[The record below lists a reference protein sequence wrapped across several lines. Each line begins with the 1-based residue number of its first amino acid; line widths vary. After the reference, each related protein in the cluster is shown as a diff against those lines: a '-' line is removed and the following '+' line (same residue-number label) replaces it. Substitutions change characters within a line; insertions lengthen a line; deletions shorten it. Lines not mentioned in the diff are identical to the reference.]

1 MHERIYSSFFKV
13 QKRNIKAWHC
23 CYLLWVN
30 YIYLSLTTSER
41 LRIMYKNL
49 LNLLVLAVLLPS
61 CSGTSPHI
69 SVVCEENNV
78 GNCIVK
84 WEMAPLIKGN
94 VKVYAS
100 TNPDHIPEDVP
111 VAVANI
117 SDLKMT
123 VITTD
128 PTQRYYYTLVF
139 ADKYRVKIATRNIN
153 IPGIQ
158 NFRDLGG
165 YSSYPTQ
172 KKVHWGMLYRS
183 AEIDKLKPCS
193 RKELK
198 NIGIRTIIDLRSSVE
213 ANRQSPLQQEFKVIH
228 IPIPTGDMEYI
239 LKGVQE
245 QKIKSDTVY
254 RIVEQMNRE
263 LISNYTKEYRRIFDI
278 LLDKNNYPVV
288 IHCSS
293 GKGRTGIV
301 SALVLASL
309 GVDEDIIMEDYRL
322 SNDYFNIPAAS
333 RYAYQLPARSQEAI
347 TTLFSARE
355 DFLNAAIEEMERR
368 YGDTDTYLQR
378 GIGLTKEER
387 KRLQDIL
394 LTDN

>member
-1 MHERIYSSFFKV
+1 
-13 QKRNIKAWHC
+13 
-23 CYLLWVN
+23 
-30 YIYLSLTTSER
+30 
-41 LRIMYKNL
+41 MYKNL

-61 CSGTSPHI
+61 CNGTAPHI

-100 TNPDHIPEDVP
+100 TNPNHIPEDVP

-213 ANRQSPLQQEFKVIH
+213 ANRQSPLQQAFKVIH

-263 LISNYTKEYRRIFDI
+263 LINNYTKEYRRIFDI

-347 TTLFSARE
+347 TTVFSARE
-355 DFLNAAIEEMERR
+355 DFLNAE
-368 YGDTDTYLQR
+368 Q
-378 GIGLTKEER
+378 
-387 KRLQDIL
+387 
-394 LTDN
+394 